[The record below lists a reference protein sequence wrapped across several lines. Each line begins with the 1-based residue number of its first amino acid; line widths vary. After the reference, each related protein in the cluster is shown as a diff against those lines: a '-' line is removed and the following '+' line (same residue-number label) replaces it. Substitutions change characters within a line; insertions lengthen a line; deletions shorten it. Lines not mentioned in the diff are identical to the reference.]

1 MISIIGWVAIAGI
14 LVRLTSG
21 GGTLRGVGYVLGTE
35 QLGVVV
41 LIVTSL
47 TVAIGAIVGLV
58 GDVRWAWRF
67 SSAGASIALI
77 TSLILVLDGH
87 ASAWVAGLASS
98 LVLAGRDHPRAGSFE
113 VLSRCGAAPPVLCAR
128 RRL

>member
-1 MISIIGWVAIAGI
+1 MALSARVISIIGWVTVAGV
-14 LVRLTSG
+14 LVRVTSG

-47 TVAIGAIVGLV
+47 IVAIVAIAAWV
-58 GDVRWAWRF
+58 GDRSWAWRF
-67 SSAGASIALI
+67 SSSGACIALL
-77 TSLILVLDGH
+77 TSLVLALDGH

-98 LVLAGRDHPRAGSFE
+98 LVLAVGIIRGRAGSR
-113 VLSRCGAAPPVLCAR
+113 S
-128 RRL
+128 